1 MLELNINSLGG
12 VQLLQVKTYQDRF
25 SGKRV
30 EKEKQMRNQVSRFC
44 SCENQPVM
52 LVHFHL
58 RGSKDDFLKLSEK

>member
-1 MLELNINSLGG
+1 M
-12 VQLLQVKTYQDRF
+12 KTYQDRF